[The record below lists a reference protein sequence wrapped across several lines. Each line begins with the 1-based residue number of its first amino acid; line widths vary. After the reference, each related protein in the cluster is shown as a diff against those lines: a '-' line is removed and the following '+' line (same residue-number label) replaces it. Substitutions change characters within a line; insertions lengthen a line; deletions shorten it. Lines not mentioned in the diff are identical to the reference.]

1 MPVIPKSVELPSKLR
16 LQYIEQG
23 SPLGTPVIL
32 LHGLLDSWRTFEPV
46 LPLLPE
52 SVHAFALSQRGHG
65 DSSRPESGYYFSD
78 YSEDVVS
85 FMDAVHLEAAV
96 IAGHSSHSFV
106 AQRFAID
113 HPQRTLGIVLIGA
126 PDTLKDKPGV
136 DELWDV
142 ISKLDDPIDP
152 DFVRGFVQST
162 IYRKVPDEFFDAMV
176 QENLKV
182 PSRVWR
188 AAFEAL
194 LDDDVSGERRNI
206 QAPTLIMWGDQ
217 DGICS
222 RSDQDA
228 LVAAITG
235 SKLLVYSG
243 TGHTPHWE
251 EPERFASDLVA
262 FVESLS

>member
-182 PSRVWR
+182 PVRVWR

-194 LDDDVSGERRNI
+194 LDDDVSGERQNI

-228 LVAAITG
+228 LVAGITG